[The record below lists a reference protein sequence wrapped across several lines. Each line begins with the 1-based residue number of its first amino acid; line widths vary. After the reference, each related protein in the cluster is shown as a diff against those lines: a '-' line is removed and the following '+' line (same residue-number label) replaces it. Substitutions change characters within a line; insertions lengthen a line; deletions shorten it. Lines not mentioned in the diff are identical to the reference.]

1 LTTVAWDG
9 KKLAVDS
16 RVMGSCI
23 RSEAGVKLFHVEE
36 LWIAGSGNYED
47 VLLAVKWYRDG
58 CPDIKPTLG
67 DDFAML
73 IKRGERVYRVEK
85 RLMEWEVIAPFV
97 AAGSGV
103 ELALG
108 AMAMGASAI
117 EAVKIASR
125 FDAGTND
132 VVQHT
137 P

>member
-1 LTTVAWDG
+1 
-9 KKLAVDS
+9 
-16 RVMGSCI
+16 
-23 RSEAGVKLFHVEE
+23 
-36 LWIAGSGNYED
+36 
-47 VLLAVKWYRDG
+47 
-58 CPDIKPTLG
+58 
-67 DDFAML
+67 ML